1 MTFGEIEKEWAG
13 LDDRERE
20 SERESYLSGE
30 KERERETVFQ
40 ETSTKHDII
49 DLRQI

>member
-13 LDDRERE
+13 LDDRERVK
-20 SERESYLSGE
+20 E
-30 KERERETVFQ
+30 KVISLVRKRERERGTVFQ

>member
-20 SERESYLSGE
+20 RE
-30 KERERETVFQ
+30 KEKVIFLVRKREREGDCL
-40 ETSTKHDII
+40 SRDI
-49 DLRQI
+49 DKT